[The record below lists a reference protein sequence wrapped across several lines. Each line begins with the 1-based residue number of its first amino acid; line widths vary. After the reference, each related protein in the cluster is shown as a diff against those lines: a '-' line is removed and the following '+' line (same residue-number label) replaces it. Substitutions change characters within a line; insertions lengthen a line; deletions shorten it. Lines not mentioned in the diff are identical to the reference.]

1 MKNAIFI
8 LTDPRSNADESTAR
22 VLNALGFAD
31 ECKRHG
37 DELDIVFAGAGTRWP
52 QELSKL
58 AHPGNARYSSL
69 REHVRGAS
77 RSCAA
82 RNGATEGLAA
92 AGVSL
97 ISDNQIEGTQ
107 GVASF
112 RRYYAEGW
120 NVTVF

>member
-1 MKNAIFI
+1 VKHAIFI
-8 LTDPRSNADESTAR
+8 LSDPRANADESTAR

-31 ECKRHG
+31 ECKRNG
-37 DELDIVFAGAGTRWP
+37 DALDIVFAGAGTRWP
-52 QELSKL
+52 QELTKL
-58 AHPGNARYSSL
+58 AHPGNARYNSL

-82 RNGATEGLAA
+82 RHDATEALAA
-92 AGVSL
+92 AGVPL
-97 ISDNQIEGTQ
+97 ISDNTIPGTQ

>member
-1 MKNAIFI
+1 MKHAIFI
-8 LTDPRSNADESTAR
+8 LSDPKTNADEATSR

-31 ECKRHG
+31 ECKRSG

-52 QELSKL
+52 EELTKL
-58 AHPGNARYSSL
+58 GHPGNARYNGL

-82 RNGATEGLAA
+82 RNGATEGLASS
-92 AGVSL
+92 GVPL
-97 ISDNQIEGTQ
+97 ISDNEIPGTQ

-112 RRYYAEGW
+112 RRYHAEGW
-120 NVTVF
+120 TVTLF